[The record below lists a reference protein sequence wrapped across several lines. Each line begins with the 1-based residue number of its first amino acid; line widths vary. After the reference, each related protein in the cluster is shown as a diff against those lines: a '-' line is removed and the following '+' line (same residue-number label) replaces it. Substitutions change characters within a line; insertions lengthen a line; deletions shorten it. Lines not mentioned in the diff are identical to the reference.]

1 MARVGE
7 LQPGGKVARKYTLI
21 GRVGRGGMGDVWIA
35 RNESTGAD
43 VAIKTLRADRRTVE
57 QAEERFRQEAR
68 VSAKLNHPNVARI
81 YDLVE
86 EEDGTLLLV
95 MERLRGET
103 LKEKIAAGPLDSEKA
118 LELCLPIFEAL
129 AAAHSA
135 GIVHRDVTP
144 ANILIA
150 EEGGR
155 MIPKLID
162 FGVAKAL
169 DNTIETKAGQ
179 ALGTPQYMSP
189 EQIRSSVVDG
199 RSDIFSL
206 SVTLF
211 EAMTGANPFK
221 RTNASG
227 SLASVLETEVDPDS
241 RIPPAVWLV
250 LSRGLAKQAY
260 ERPASAL
267 EMASGLRRAIGNST
281 PELQPPPATLSAP
294 IDVAP
299 APKRPWGLLAAA
311 GVLVV
316 TIGIVAAAALRRE
329 KPADAMPATFQPPA
343 ATSIAPQSSAS
354 ATSVTASSASVAPK
368 PTARPLS
375 LPTTKAAASGKAKAV
390 ATTPGF

>member
-1 MARVGE
+1 MGECQFGDRVG
-7 LQPGGKVARKYTLI
+7 GKYTLI
-21 GRVGRGGMGDVWIA
+21 GCAGRGGMAEVWIA
-35 RNESTGAD
+35 RNDATSGD
-43 VAIKTLRADRRTVE
+43 VAIKMLRSDRRAVD
-57 QAEERFRQEAR
+57 QSEERFHQEAR
-68 VSAKLNHPNVARI
+68 VSANLSHPNVARVF
-81 YDLVE
+81 DLVE
-86 EEDGTLLLV
+86 EDDGSLLLV

-103 LKEKIAAGPLDSEKA
+103 LRDKLLAGPLEPAKA
-118 LELCLPIFEAL
+118 VSILLPILDAL
-129 AAAHSA
+129 DAAHGA
-135 GIVHRDVTP
+135 GIVHRDVNP
-144 ANILIA
+144 ANVFLAQDADGHIT
-150 EEGGR
+150 
-155 MIPKLID
+155 PKLID